1 MDWFLFFSVLIKT
14 LLDPNNVELLKQFD
28 FNDFNFGQKL
38 PDSDNI
44 IQNLLDSRFYD
55 NDEHDDYLSYF

>member
-1 MDWFLFFSVLIKT
+1 MLIKT
-14 LLDPNNVELLKQFD
+14 LLDPNNVELLKQLD

-44 IQNLLDSRFYD
+44 IQTLLDSRFYD
-55 NDEHDDYLSYF
+55 NDENDDYLSYF